1 MVASLATIAAFV
13 FCSPNDLMSGLKVT
27 NKLYP
32 ICSSTIMSDLVVK
45 SSIKDDHPKRRRR
58 RTTSD
63 TTDAA
68 KSSSMTNLISKE
80 EALKSFMDANAAQ
93 YEAGNALADA
103 AAALADEEET
113 LARHYGLE
121 MEDLEYAI
129 DSMEG
134 YYDDDNIWM
143 QHLMF
148 STRRKQVYHPH
159 HHVLKMMLTMILPI

>member
-1 MVASLATIAAFV
+1 
-13 FCSPNDLMSGLKVT
+13 
-27 NKLYP
+27 
-32 ICSSTIMSDLVVK
+32 
-45 SSIKDDHPKRRRR
+45 
-58 RTTSD
+58 
-63 TTDAA
+63 
-68 KSSSMTNLISKE
+68 MTNLISKE
-80 EALKSFMDANAAQ
+80 EALKSFMDAYAAQ
-93 YEAGNALADA
+93 YEAGNAVADA

-121 MEDLEYAI
+121 IEDLEYAI

-159 HHVLKMMLTMILPI
+159 HHVLKMMLTMIHPI